1 MREPYRISV
10 VSYLNSK
17 PYVAALSA
25 EGIREH
31 IVVSGDIPA
40 LCAQKLRDGLADA
53 GLVPAAILPALNAP
67 HLICDF
73 GIAADGVVDS
83 VIVVSNDPL
92 TEIKRIFLDKESRTS
107 VALTRILAEEWWQIQ
122 PEWIPE
128 KTEQNLLD
136 LSKGDAAVIIGD
148 RALRHRHQFTYV
160 FDLAGEWKQMTGL
173 PFVFAVWAGN
183 GTPDEGCS
191 RLLEKA
197 FIGLENIPAQLIR
210 DLQREY
216 PYVDVEQYL
225 IHRIK
230 YRLGGN
236 EKAGLELF
244 LEKNKKYGSY
254 NTKNGSGILAVI

>member
-10 VSYLNSK
+10 VSYLNSR

-40 LCAQKLRDGLADA
+40 VCAQKLREGLVDA
-53 GLVPAAILPALNAP
+53 GLVPAAILPALDDA
-67 HLICDF
+67 HIICDY

-92 TEIKRIFLDKESRTS
+92 AEIKRIFLDKESRTS
-107 VALTRILAEEWWQIQ
+107 VALTRILAEEWWHIE
-122 PEWIPE
+122 PEWVPE
-128 KTEQNLLD
+128 MTEQNLLD
-136 LSKGDAAVIIGD
+136 LKKGDAAVIIGD

-160 FDLAGEWKQMTGL
+160 HDLAGEWKRMTGL

-183 GTPDEGCS
+183 GPPDDACT

-197 FIGLENIPAQLIR
+197 FKELENIPAQLIR
-210 DLQREY
+210 ELQREY
-216 PYVDVEQYL
+216 PYADVQQYL
-225 IHRIK
+225 GHRIR
-230 YRLGGN
+230 YRLGER

-244 LEKNKKYGSY
+244 LEKLQRTAS
-254 NTKNGSGILAVI
+254 LLQ